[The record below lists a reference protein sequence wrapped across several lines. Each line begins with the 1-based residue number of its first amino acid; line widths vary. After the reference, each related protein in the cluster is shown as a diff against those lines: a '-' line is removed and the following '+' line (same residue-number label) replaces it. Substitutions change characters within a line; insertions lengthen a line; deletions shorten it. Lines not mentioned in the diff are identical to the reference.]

1 MEVSIWDLKAKKIIE
16 IKNVKYVYNSSS
28 FFNVCDMLGR
38 KTKYYSGD
46 YTLDFIFSD
55 NME

>member
-1 MEVSIWDLKAKKIIE
+1 MEISIWDLKAEKIIE
-16 IKNVKYVYNSSS
+16 IKNVKYVYNSSL